1 MFAVASDVYGDKLP
15 SANGGINIMF
25 WEQLVSPLF
34 QFLGCLETVPSVGSS
49 KNPLGF
55 RIALCPTACES
66 AAGSSVLE
74 LDKGT
79 ILPFFTFFLVW
90 GGWWFLLVCLFWGLF
105 CFVFLRTWAS
115 SANLWGH
122 AG

>member
-90 GGWWFLLVCLFWGLF
+90 GGGGGF
-105 CFVFLRTWAS
+105 C
-115 SANLWGH
+115 
-122 AG
+122 

>member
-90 GGWWFLLVCLFWGLF
+90 GGVVVFVSLFVLGFVLF
-105 CFVFLRTWAS
+105 CFLEDLGFIS
-115 SANLWGH
+115 
-122 AG
+122 